1 MRGPVPW
8 CVLPV
13 KRRSAAKQRLAGVL
27 SLEERAGLMEAML
40 ADVVDALATVR
51 GLAGVMLVSGDAG
64 FRAFGRA
71 RGLRVLDDPVDRG
84 TAAAVSMAAAGLARQ
99 GAASLFVI
107 HADLPLVTPAAIEA
121 VLATSEDGRALTLV
135 PDAERRGTNALLA
148 RPIDVV
154 PFCFGEDSFRRHRE
168 AAIAAGVHAA
178 VLDLPDLA
186 HDIDR
191 PEDLAALVGGR
202 GATAAWYAQA
212 GLAARITRVAATA
225 EAVR

>member
-1 MRGPVPW
+1 
-8 CVLPV
+8 VLPV

-84 TAAAVSMAAAGLARQ
+84 TAAAVSMAAAGLARE
-99 GAASLFVI
+99 GASSLLVI
-107 HADLPLVTPAAIEA
+107 HADLPLATSAAIEA
-121 VLATSEDGRALTLV
+121 VLATAAGGPTLSLV
-135 PDAERRGTNALLA
+135 PDAGRRGTNALLA
-148 RPIDVV
+148 TPIDLV
-154 PFCFGEDSFRRHRE
+154 PFCFGEDSFRRHRD
-168 AAIAAGVHAA
+168 AALAAGVRAA

-191 PEDLAALVGGR
+191 PGDLAALAGRR
-202 GATAAWYAQA
+202 GATAAWYDRSGIADRVMP
-212 GLAARITRVAATA
+212 AAV